1 MSDNNQYNDNLHQV
15 RFHGKGGEYFAIWL
29 VNALLTIITL
39 GIYSAWATVRRRRY
53 FLGNTEINGDR
64 FDYHAKPIQILKGR
78 LLVIGG
84 IIVFYILAAILPQLA
99 LLIALAFLALLPWVV
114 IRSWRYNAI
123 MTSFRGVRFNYHC
136 KVGRAYW
143 TMYLCPILL
152 MLALYIP
159 ITAVVLIAVQT
170 ASISAILIS
179 VVLVAV
185 ALVPGVAAVQGII
198 SAMTHDLYIN
208 NHFFGNIAF
217 RAELKKSAFIKY
229 SLLAIV
235 LFLPF
240 LIVAFWLMGSF
251 FTTMYQMVAMG
262 AMSDD
267 MAGAMLLS
275 NMFSFLLAI
284 VVLFVGALVVAS
296 YQVVAV
302 RNYVLNQTHIGERV
316 KLRSSMKTA
325 SYLGLLFSN
334 ALIVVF
340 SLGLATPVAHVRAA
354 RYMADRTAVVGDLSL
369 LEVVAHHDA
378 ANTAV
383 AEEMA
388 QAFDLGVGM

>member
-1 MSDNNQYNDNLHQV
+1 MSDNNHYNDNLHQV

-159 ITAVVLIAVQT
+159 ITAVVLIAVQM

-179 VVLVAV
+179 VIIVVV

-208 NHFFGNIAF
+208 NHFFGNTAF
-217 RAELKKSAFIKY
+217 RAELKKSTFIKY

-275 NMFSFLLAI
+275 NLFSFIMAF
-284 VVLFVGALVVAS
+284 VVLIVGALVVAS

-325 SYLGLLFSN
+325 SYLGLLFTN

-354 RYMADRTAVVGDLSL
+354 RYMAERTAVVGDLSL
-369 LEVVAHHDA
+369 PDVNAHHDA

-383 AEEMA
+383 AEEVA
-388 QAFDLGVGM
+388 QAFDLGIGM

>member
-1 MSDNNQYNDNLHQV
+1 MSDNNHYNDNLHQV

-159 ITAVVLIAVQT
+159 ITAVVLIAVQM

-179 VVLVAV
+179 VVIVVV

-208 NHFFGNIAF
+208 NHFFGNTAF
-217 RAELKKSAFIKY
+217 HAELKKSIFIKY

-275 NMFSFLLAI
+275 NLFSFLMAF
-284 VVLFVGALVVAS
+284 VVLIVGALVVAS

-325 SYLGLLFSN
+325 SYLGLLFTN

-354 RYMADRTAVVGDLSL
+354 RYMAERTAVVGDLSL
-369 LEVVAHHDA
+369 PDVNAHHDA

-383 AEEMA
+383 AEEVA
-388 QAFDLGVGM
+388 QAFDLGIGM

>member
-29 VNALLTIITL
+29 VNALLTIVTL

-78 LLVIGG
+78 LLVIAG
-84 IIVFYILAAILPQLA
+84 IIVFYILAALMPQLA
-99 LLIALAFLALLPWVV
+99 LLFVLAFFALLPWVIV
-114 IRSWRYNAI
+114 RSWRYNAI

-143 TMYLCPILL
+143 VMYLCPILL

-159 ITAVVLIAVQT
+159 ITFVVLIAVQT
-170 ASISAILIS
+170 ASLSAILLS
-179 VVLVAV
+179 MVLVAV
-185 ALVPGVAAVQGII
+185 ALVPGIAAVQGII
-198 SAMTHDLYIN
+198 SAMTHDLYVN
-208 NHFFGNIAF
+208 NMFFGKTAF
-217 RAELKKSAFIKY
+217 RAELKKAAFIKY
-229 SLLAIV
+229 SLLGIL

-251 FTTMYQMVAMG
+251 FTTMYQMVLIG
-262 AMSDD
+262 GMSDE
-267 MAGAMLLS
+267 MAGAMLMS
-275 NMFSFLLAI
+275 NMLDFFFAI
-284 VVLFVGALVVAS
+284 VILLVGSLVVAS

-302 RNYVLNQTHIGERV
+302 RNYVFNQTRIGDGV
-316 KLRSSMKTA
+316 KLHSSMKTA
-325 SYLGLLFSN
+325 SYLGLLFTN

-340 SLGLATPVAHVRAA
+340 SLGLATPVAHVRSA
-354 RYMADRTAVVGDLSL
+354 RYMAASTAVSGDLSL
-369 LEVVAHHDA
+369 LDVQAHGDS

-383 AEEMA
+383 AEEVT
-388 QAFDLGVGM
+388 QAFDVGVGL

>member
-1 MSDNNQYNDNLHQV
+1 MSDNNHYNDNLHQV

-123 MTSFRGVRFNYHC
+123 MTSFRGVRFNYHS

-159 ITAVVLIAVQT
+159 ITAVVLIAVQM

-179 VVLVAV
+179 VVIVVV

-208 NHFFGNIAF
+208 NHFFGNTAF
-217 RAELKKSAFIKY
+217 RAELKKSTFIKY

-275 NMFSFLLAI
+275 NLFSFLMAF
-284 VVLFVGALVVAS
+284 VVLIVGALVVAS

-302 RNYVLNQTHIGERV
+302 RNYVLNQTQIGERV

-325 SYLGLLFSN
+325 SYLGLLFTN

-354 RYMADRTAVVGDLSL
+354 RYMAERTAVVGDLSL
-369 LEVVAHHDA
+369 PDINAHHDA

-383 AEEMA
+383 AEEVA
-388 QAFDLGVGM
+388 QAFDLGIGM

>member
-64 FDYHAKPIQILKGR
+64 FDYHAKPLQILKGR

-84 IIVFYILAAILPQLA
+84 IIVFYILAALLPQLA
-99 LLIALAFLALLPWVV
+99 LLIALVFLALLPWVV

-123 MTSFRGVRFNYHC
+123 MTSYRGVRFNYHC
-136 KVGRAYW
+136 KTGRAYW

-159 ITAVVLIAVQT
+159 IAAIVLIAIQT

-179 VVLVAV
+179 VVLIAV
-185 ALVPGVAAVQGII
+185 ALVPGFAAVQGII

-208 NHFFGNIAF
+208 NHFFGNTAF

-240 LIVAFWLMGSF
+240 LIVAFWLMGAF
-251 FTTMYQMVAMG
+251 FVTMYQMVMMG

-267 MAGAMLLS
+267 MASAMLMR
-275 NMFSFLLAI
+275 NMFSFFLSF
-284 VVLFVGALVVAS
+284 VVLIMGALVVAS

-325 SYLGLLFSN
+325 SYLALLFTN

-354 RYMADRTAVVGDLSL
+354 RYMAACTAVVGDLSL
-369 LEVVAHHDA
+369 LEVEAHHDA

-383 AEEMA
+383 AEEVT
-388 QAFDLGVGM
+388 QAFDLGIGM